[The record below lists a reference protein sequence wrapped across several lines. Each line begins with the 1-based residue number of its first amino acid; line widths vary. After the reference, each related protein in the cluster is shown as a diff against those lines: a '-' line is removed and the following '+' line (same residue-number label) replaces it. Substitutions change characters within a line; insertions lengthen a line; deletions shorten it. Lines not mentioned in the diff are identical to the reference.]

1 MDKKNIIIVILSVLV
16 IGLGGFIVYDKV
28 INNDN
33 KQESSTN
40 NNATP
45 TKNEVDTPVDVDNPD
60 VVEVETHYGTSYLY
74 NETEQIKADNSL
86 SIEFNGTSENAGMY
100 EYVAKVL
107 LNGKEVENSL
117 FTNAVNRVIWSYDYT
132 GSFRVEKIDNV
143 YILISSIASQFNG
156 NYVLIFNTEGTVL
169 ATYND
174 VSFILD
180 DAEKEFS
187 VCKYT
192 THRID
197 EECSKDVYKIS
208 ENSINKE

>member
-1 MDKKNIIIVILSVLV
+1 MKKNVIIIILSILVL
-16 IGLGGFIVYDKV
+16 GLSGFIIYDKV
-28 INNDN
+28 IDKDTKEETSTKNDITN
-33 KQESSTN
+33 IEPSEN
-40 NNATP
+40 NNTTEP
-45 TKNEVDTPVDVDNPD
+45 ES
-60 VVEVETHYGTSYLY
+60 VVTTETHYGTFYLY
-74 NETEQIKADNSL
+74 KENEQVKIDNNL
-86 SIEFNGTSENAGMY
+86 TIEFSGNESYSNMY

-174 VSFILD
+174 VSFMLD

>member
-1 MDKKNIIIVILSVLV
+1 MDKKNIIIVILSMLV

-40 NNATP
+40 NNVEP
-45 TKNEVDTPVDVDNPD
+45 TPVDVDTPD

-132 GSFRVEKIDNV
+132 GGFRVEKIDNV

-174 VSFILD
+174 VSFMLD

-197 EECSKDVYKIS
+197 EVCSKDVYTIS
-208 ENSINKE
+208 ENSINKK